1 MIVPLIEKAMKSPF
15 RVICT
20 LLLLLVVLGM
30 KTATSQVRET
40 DVKFRL
46 AQSYE
51 RSGDFE
57 AAVKLY
63 EELYPNDSSNPVLFE
78 SLRRGYMQLKRY
90 DPAITLLAHRLDVTP
105 NDLSL
110 LAQLGTLYI
119 LKSDDT
125 RATAAWERAIATDP
139 KNEMTYRIVASAI
152 IESRLFEKAIALY
165 KRARV
170 ACGNPVLFIT
180 DIAYLHALVLDYAG
194 ATREYLNLL
203 VQSPVQLGYVQSRL
217 SSFTGKPDGLAAA
230 IAVVREAVNSEQ
242 NNTVLQQLLAWTY
255 MEGKRYGE
263 AYTVYKNLDRLTN
276 ASGHE
281 LYNFAQRA
289 LNERAYDAAAK
300 AFQDILASHQQF
312 DRLAEVKFG
321 YARTLEES
329 TALRDTAS
337 SFTPFGSDQSRRS
350 VTESASMYTD
360 ALAAFMRV
368 TFEHP
373 NTEVAARSL
382 LRVAMLKQDRF
393 FDLDGA
399 RTSLEQLL
407 VASTAFPELRLEA
420 TLRLA
425 DLMLT
430 AGNLDKAEV
439 LYQKVLLDRA
449 HTPSRDRATFR
460 LGEIDYFRGNIP
472 DAIKKLQELSRNA
485 GADITNNALGLMIFL
500 QESEKDDPGAIRA
513 FAKADFLKRQRK
525 FSEARN
531 IFDDLTKSYP
541 KAECRDEA
549 MMNIGDLLALMGRTS
564 DAIDSYQRLIADF
577 PESILLDAALM
588 KLGTTYEKALR
599 DPLKAA
605 AAYQQLLERF
615 PNSIHANEARKRV
628 RGLRGDT
635 I

>member
-1 MIVPLIEKAMKSPF
+1 MNSVFTGIS
-15 RVICT
+15 T
-20 LLLLLVVLGM
+20 LLLLFVVLGIN
-30 KTATSQVRET
+30 TATSQMRET

-57 AAVKLY
+57 TAVKLY
-63 EELYPNDSSNPVLFE
+63 EELYPRDSTNPVLFE

-110 LAQLGTLYI
+110 LAQLGTLYT
-119 LKSDDT
+119 LKSDEM

-139 KNEMTYRIVASAI
+139 KNEMTYRIVVSAI
-152 IESRLFEKAIALY
+152 IESRLFEKAIATY
-165 KRARV
+165 TRARV
-170 ACGNPVLFIT
+170 ACSNPGLFIN
-180 DIAYLHALVLDYAG
+180 DIAYLQALILDYGG
-194 ATREYLNLL
+194 ATREYLKLL
-203 VQSPVQLGYVQSRL
+203 DQSPAQLGYVQSRL

-230 IAVVREAVNSEQ
+230 LSVVREVVEAHKNT
-242 NNTVLQQLLAWTY
+242 TVLHQLLAWTY
-255 MEGKRYGE
+255 MEGKRYGD
-263 AYTVYKNLDRLTN
+263 AYTVYKNLDRMMN
-276 ASGHE
+276 AAGHE
-281 LYNFAQRA
+281 LYNFAERA

-312 DRLAEVKFG
+312 DRLAQVKFG

-350 VTESASMYTD
+350 VMESASMYTD
-360 ALAAFMRV
+360 AVAAFMRV
-368 TFEHP
+368 TREHP
-373 NTEVAARSL
+373 NTEFAGRSL
-382 LRVAMLKQDRF
+382 LHVAILQQDRF

-407 VASTAFPELRLEA
+407 GVSTAFPELRIEA

-430 AGNLDKAEV
+430 AGDLNKAEA
-439 LYQKVLLDRA
+439 LYQKVLLERA
-449 HTPSRDRATFR
+449 YTPSRDRAAFR
-460 LGEIDYFRGNIP
+460 LGEIDYFRGNVP
-472 DAIKKLQELSRNA
+472 DAIKKLQDLSRNA

-500 QESEKDDPGAIRA
+500 QESEKDDPGALRA

-531 IFDDLTKSYP
+531 VFDDLIKSYP

-549 MMNIGDLLALMGRTS
+549 MLNIGDLLALMGRTS

-577 PESILLDAALM
+577 PESISLDAALM
-588 KLGTTYEKALR
+588 KLGTTYQQAVR

-615 PNSIHANEARKRV
+615 PNSIHASEARKRV
-628 RGLRGDT
+628 RALRGDT